1 MVQDKISEKK
11 EIDKLKRVFLDIHY
25 VILEL

>member
-11 EIDKLKRVFLDIHY
+11 EIDKLKRVFLDTPY